1 MSDFTGR
8 STYSLEGTI
17 ENDGFFP
24 DLDLSAFQR
33 EWRVANDYRRE
44 AIELHLT
51 NALFEINRQLNA
63 FKLDKQELGYSELSE
78 VPQYS
83 SGSTKSLI
91 HQYYRAVYAHAK
103 AYLLREFATINRR
116 EQGEHLARESEESHD
131 ALLEQSNLAIRY
143 FLGRSNIEVDLL

>member
-8 STYSLEGTI
+8 TTYSLEGTI
-17 ENDGFFP
+17 DNDGFFP
-24 DLDLSAFQR
+24 DLDLAVFQR

-51 NALFEINRQLNA
+51 NALFEVNRQLSN
-63 FKLDKQELGYSELSE
+63 FKADQLVLGHTALAD
-78 VPQYS
+78 VPQYMT
-83 SGSTKSLI
+83 GSIQSLN
-91 HQYYRAVYAHAK
+91 HQYHRAVYAHAK

-143 FLGRSNIEVDLL
+143 ILGRSNIEVELL